1 MDGMVLS
8 QGGDEL
14 RTTSAGGTYLLTSSP
29 VKTNF
34 GAESFDDDRYR
45 DPSVD
50 NKRWVDDDRNG
61 PSHALPPLRPNRRR
75 GQDIELGGM
84 EGALTESNLSIH
96 NQYSKV
102 NPAVSNF
109 TSPIGKPPSSPLS

>member
-1 MDGMVLS
+1 MDGMVAS
-8 QGGDEL
+8 QAGEEL

-34 GAESFDDDRYR
+34 GMDSFDDDRYR
-45 DPSVD
+45 GTSMDH
-50 NKRWVDDDRNG
+50 KKWVDDDRNAI
-61 PSHALPPLRPNRRR
+61 PNTLPPLRPNRRR

-96 NQYSKV
+96 NHYSKV

-109 TSPIGKPPSSPLS
+109 TSPIGKT